1 MMKMMLAMILMY
13 VRMTITMAR
22 AIMMLM
28 GKSMIMVMAK
38 TIAMAK
44 MMMMTRYLFA
54 SGHNGTFS
62 DEVFPQ
68 SGR

>member
-1 MMKMMLAMILMY
+1 M
-13 VRMTITMAR
+13 TMAR

-28 GKSMIMVMAK
+28 GKSMIMVMAI
-38 TIAMAK
+38 TIAMTK
-44 MMMMTRYLFA
+44 MMMMMRYLFA
-54 SGHNGTFS
+54 SGYNGTFS

>member
-1 MMKMMLAMILMY
+1 
-13 VRMTITMAR
+13 MAR

-28 GKSMIMVMAK
+28 GKSMIMAMAL
-38 TIAMAK
+38 TMAMAK

-62 DEVFPQ
+62 DEVFPK